1 MKPLR
6 DYIIPEDFLKLSE
19 NSVKLEFLLRYAHL
33 APSTRNVQPW
43 FFKLIDSGVEVTVN
57 RDRILPFSDFVG
69 RQVIISIG
77 AAIYNFKIAA
87 LAYGLEFETHY
98 YTDNLE
104 NFKVIIKFSNLK
116 SNLIVNRSDLQA
128 ILDRHNNRELYTEK
142 TLPKD
147 FINLIKSLNTENLHS
162 FVVTEKNK
170 LNKITDIVVEAT
182 DVAFSNKDFS
192 KEAADWVRP
201 SLQKYR
207 DGMPA
212 YNLGF
217 PKLLSFFIPFIIRTF
232 NTAKLQ
238 MGRHKLWLQH
248 SPAVIVISSKGD
260 DVQDWLAVGELFE
273 KIVLEAT
280 KHNLKYA
287 VMAAPTEIGDY
298 YKDLQKVLNTNLRP
312 QMFFRIGYADKK
324 PIFTPRLDLKKVMK

>member
-19 NSVKLEFLLRYAHL
+19 NKEKLEFLLRYAHL

-43 FFKLIDSGVEVTVN
+43 FFKLIDNGVEITVN

-77 AAIYNFKIAA
+77 AAVYNFKIAA
-87 LAYGLEFETHY
+87 WAYGLEFAAQY
-98 YTDNLE
+98 DDDDIE
-104 NFKVIIKFSNLK
+104 NFKVTITFSNLVSSK
-116 SNLIVNRSDLQA
+116 IVNRQDLQA
-128 ILDRHNNRELYTEK
+128 ILDRHNNRELYTKQE
-142 TLPKD
+142 LPSD
-147 FINLIKSLNTENLHS
+147 YINLIESWNTEELHT
-162 FVVTEKNK
+162 FIVTNPEK
-170 LNKITDIVVEAT
+170 LEKITDIVVEAT
-182 DVAFSNKDFS
+182 DVAFSDKDFS

-238 MGRHKLWLQH
+238 MGRHRLWLQH
-248 SPAVIVISSKGD
+248 SPAVVVISSKND
-260 DVQDWLAVGELFE
+260 NVQSWLAVGELFE
-273 KIVLEAT
+273 KIVIEAT
-280 KHNLKYA
+280 KQNLKYA

-298 YKDLQKVLNTNLRP
+298 YKDLQKVLGSTLRP
-312 QMFFRIGYADKK
+312 QMFLRIGYTDKK